1 VAKWVNTTEQA
12 AELRR
17 QAEGLALRR
26 TDPPP
31 ADPESTLPAWVVK
44 ALHDLRAHL
53 ADLEG
58 QNAALRQVQVKL
70 D

>member
-1 VAKWVNTTEQA
+1 VATWVNTTEQA

-17 QAEGLALRR
+17 QAEGMALRR
-26 TDPPP
+26 ADPPP

-53 ADLEG
+53 LDLEL
-58 QNAALRQVQVKL
+58 QNAALLQAQVKQ

>member
-1 VAKWVNTTEQA
+1 MAKLVNTTEQA

-17 QAEGLALRR
+17 RAEAMALRQAA
-26 TDPPP
+26 PPP

-44 ALHDLRAHL
+44 VLHELRAHL
-53 ADLEG
+53 LELQM
-58 QNAALRQVQVKL
+58 QNETLRQAQFKL